1 MEVPRPLIPSADP
14 EYLSKVFRVLRFDYM
29 PTTNASLHNTSKFY
43 STNQQALMIR
53 RGLPFKIKIT
63 FNEKYDPDIH
73 EVSFVLLAG
82 DRPAPGLDTHVH
94 VELNEGPFEDEVWWC
109 KTEENSET
117 GLILSLHPPANCI
130 IGEWDIFV
138 KTLAPSDESVNYYLY
153 DHNSPF
159 YVLFNPWCEAD
170 QVYLDSPELLK
181 DYVLNE
187 SLTIFVGTKEQLNY
201 KHWYTGQFDDGVL
214 DLTLYLLR
222 KAFSLVNSS
231 FSNPVTVIE
240 GLNRMVAYDSNAVMS
255 IHWYQCNPESRRP
268 TAWSSSVEIIQEYKK
283 GLGKVK
289 YGCCWTNAALL
300 TTFCRALGIPAR
312 VVTSFKSNHDINS
325 NKISHHYLTMIKS
338 LKRLP
343 HLTHQ
348 SIWNFHVWM
357 DAWTLRPDLPSGHG
371 WHAVEPTPKKL
382 EFGMSVYGPTP
393 LSFIKEGNIGTG
405 QDVNNFFHDLNVK
418 SAHYIRTSKGWSLF
432 QTDPDIVGTFICTA
446 APLGKPV
453 CTKDP
458 YSIKF
463 LYHDITEEYKS
474 SSTSENSELLPAN
487 QVHCSQSVSHIRV
500 EFPENYNCKIGEI
513 QIIKFDL
520 HNPSQETIKVNFVM
534 EVQAIDYTGR
544 ENLILFEESV
554 SELVISPGSSQ
565 QTSISIRPENYVP
578 VLQRGLPYRFA
589 MKLIIYG
596 FVKGCNMKFT
606 CTKVFTPQW
615 PNLEIKCPDN
625 TALHDKLPVELSLK
639 NPLPVPLTHCEVVI
653 DGAGLTSVFKGSL
666 LDIPDF
672 SDVSLKMKLSACCR
686 GTAHL
691 TATIHSIELQDVW
704 SCTTI
709 NIV

>member
-1 MEVPRPLIPSADP
+1 MITS
-14 EYLSKVFRVLRFDYM
+14 
-29 PTTNASLHNTSKFY
+29 NAFLHHTFKFY
-43 STNQQALMIR
+43 STQQQALIIR

-63 FNEKYDPDIH
+63 FSDMYDPDVH

-82 DRPAPGLDTHVH
+82 DSPAPGLDTHVH
-94 VELNEGPFEDEVWWC
+94 VELNKGPYEDKLWWC
-109 KTEENSET
+109 KTEENGEC
-117 GLILSLHPPANCI
+117 GLILSLHPPADCI

-138 KTLAPSDESVNYYLY
+138 KTSAPSDESVNYYLY

-170 QVYLDSPELLK
+170 QVYLDSADLLE

-201 KHWYTGQFDDGVL
+201 KHWYTGQFDEGVL

-222 KAFSLVNSS
+222 KAFSLVSPL
-231 FSNPVTVIE
+231 FSNPVTVVE

-255 IHWYQCNPESRRP
+255 LHWYQSNQGSKRP
-268 TAWSSSVEIIQEYKK
+268 TAWSSSVEILHEYKK
-283 GLGKVK
+283 GLGKVQ
-289 YGCCWTNAALL
+289 YGSCWTNAALL

-312 VVTSFKSNHDINS
+312 VVTSFQSNHDMNTYRLG
-325 NKISHHYLTMIKS
+325 HHYLTKPDS

-343 HLTHQ
+343 HLTRQ

-357 DAWTLRPDLPSGHG
+357 DAWILRPDLPSGHG

-382 EFGMSVYGPTP
+382 EFGRNVYGPTP
-393 LSFIKEGNIGTG
+393 LSLIKEANIGTG
-405 QDVNNFFHDLNVK
+405 YDVNNFFHDLNVE
-418 SAHYIRTSKGWSLF
+418 SAHYIRSLKGWSLF
-432 QTDPDIVGTFICTA
+432 QVDADIVGSFICTA

-458 YSIKF
+458 HAIEF

-474 SSTSENSELLPAN
+474 PSVSEKFIELLSAN
-487 QVHCSQSVSHIRV
+487 QGLFSQSCIKVV
-500 EFPENYNCKIGEI
+500 FQEDYNCKIGET

-520 HNPSQETIKVNFVM
+520 RNPTQEIVEVNFVI
-534 EVQAIDYTGR
+534 EVQSIDYTGR
-544 ENLILFEESV
+544 EILILFEEHV
-554 SELVISPGSSQ
+554 SNMVISPGLSQ
-565 QTSISIRPENYVP
+565 PNSISIRPEKYVP

-589 MKLIIYG
+589 MKLIVYG
-596 FVKGCNMKFT
+596 SLKTCNTKFAW
-606 CTKVFTPQW
+606 TKVFTPQW
-615 PNLEIKCPDN
+615 PNLVIKCPERTTLN
-625 TALHDKLPVELSLK
+625 ETLPLELTLK
-639 NPLPVPLTHCEVVI
+639 NPLPVPLTHCEVVV
-653 DGAGLTSVFKGSL
+653 DGAGLTSIFQGPL
-666 LDIPDF
+666 LDVPDF
-672 SDVSLKMKLSACCR
+672 SDLSLRMNLCACCR

-704 SCTTI
+704 SCTSI